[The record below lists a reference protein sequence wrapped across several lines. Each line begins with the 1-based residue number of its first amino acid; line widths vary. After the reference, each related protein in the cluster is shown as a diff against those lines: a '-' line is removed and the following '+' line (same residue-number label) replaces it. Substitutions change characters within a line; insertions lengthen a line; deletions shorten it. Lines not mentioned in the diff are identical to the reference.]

1 LLDTHYLTEQPFL
14 ALSLLLTLLYHH
26 YTLHIIQAVETA
38 LTPWLQG
45 LNPDA
50 LLYDKTYGG
59 VITTNG
65 VADLYADYGS
75 GWYSDHHFHY
85 GYFAYAAATLAKL
98 DVPYWEANKIPMETI
113 IRDFCNPDPTDPDFP
128 FARHKDFFDGHSWAS
143 GLYPQANG
151 KGQESSSEVRYTLYI
166 IPYLVI
172 LTSSYGRLFSQYYL
186 FDIGFLI
193 PSNPYVIL
201 DTNSTILLL
210 WRTEFCV
217 SVNNYYS

>member
-1 LLDTHYLTEQPFL
+1 MIFIT
-14 ALSLLLTLLYHH
+14 
-26 YTLHIIQAVETA
+26 QAVETA

-98 DVPYWEANKIPMETI
+98 DVPYWEANKVPMETI

-151 KGQESSSEVRYTLYI
+151 KGQESSSEVRYTLYSLYTLHDYALCLASI
-166 IPYLVI
+166 VDSILVCVVN
-172 LTSSYGRLFSQYYL
+172 SS
-186 FDIGFLI
+186 
-193 PSNPYVIL
+193 
-201 DTNSTILLL
+201 
-210 WRTEFCV
+210 
-217 SVNNYYS
+217 

>member
-1 LLDTHYLTEQPFL
+1 LHFVLTFTSSKFSITFVNKSAAIALYSTLLSRLFL
-14 ALSLLLTLLYHH
+14 SLFALSNSLLPP
-26 YTLHIIQAVETA
+26 LHTTQAVETA

-151 KGQESSSEVRYTLYI
+151 KGQESSSEVR
-166 IPYLVI
+166 
-172 LTSSYGRLFSQYYL
+172 
-186 FDIGFLI
+186 
-193 PSNPYVIL
+193 
-201 DTNSTILLL
+201 
-210 WRTEFCV
+210 
-217 SVNNYYS
+217 

>member
-1 LLDTHYLTEQPFL
+1 MLQRDTQATIY
-14 ALSLLLTLLYHH
+14 
-26 YTLHIIQAVETA
+26 IIDFSFNPLINFITQAVETA

-65 VADLYADYGS
+65 MADLYADYGS

-98 DVPYWEANKIPMETI
+98 DVPYWEANKVPMETI

-151 KGQESSSEVRYTLYI
+151 KGQESSSEVRYTLHTLYTL
-166 IPYLVI
+166 YNYAL
-172 LTSSYGRLFSQYYL
+172 
-186 FDIGFLI
+186 FLI
-193 PSNPYVIL
+193 YVVDDIQAHIVTFL
-201 DTNSTILLL
+201 
-210 WRTEFCV
+210 
-217 SVNNYYS
+217 